1 MQRENMAAAASPVQ
15 VDADDATFGEPTTDS
30 VWRWGAFEGVHK
42 SYAEWLSVVTGPECI
57 AENDPSGGMQIFK
70 VPDEQN
76 TSGRTLV
83 RPTCRTQVEA
93 GPVADYVVVIGNCD
107 TREGGQGG
115 NDSKMVRSS
124 TAAICN
130 VQDVSKRA
138 MAGFVVNFSKG
149 CGISL
154 HAGCAYTNT

>member
-1 MQRENMAAAASPVQ
+1 MQRENMAAPVL

-30 VWRWGAFEGVHK
+30 ARRWGAFDGLYNR
-42 SYAEWLSVVTGPECI
+42 YAEWTSVVTLAECI

-76 TSGRTLV
+76 TSGQTLV

-107 TREGGQGG
+107 TREGIYHLQP
-115 NDSKMVRSS
+115 
-124 TAAICN
+124 
-130 VQDVSKRA
+130 
-138 MAGFVVNFSKG
+138 
-149 CGISL
+149 
-154 HAGCAYTNT
+154 